1 MCLGDFLVN
10 FVIWLHH
17 SCLPSIPPAAH
28 TCIAPS
34 AYIAHCG
41 FSRSIGIGFMA
52 RRGRGRRGG
61 WRHPRINF
69 LSLAVSIFV
78 ALVMVLFG
86 SKINNGL
93 KQQINAHDNK

>member
-1 MCLGDFLVN
+1 
-10 FVIWLHH
+10 VIWLHH

-41 FSRSIGIGFMA
+41 FSRSIGSGFMA

-69 LSLAVSIFV
+69 PQSSGQYFHGAGDGSLW
-78 ALVMVLFG
+78 
-86 SKINNGL
+86 
-93 KQQINAHDNK
+93 QQNQQRSTATNQCPRQ